1 MLVLI
6 RAISPLAV
14 VFEFLVKGLFRF
26 LHLIQVIH
34 FILKQQVLML
44 VGESERLVH
53 LVALDDVGILLL
65 HVGVWWLLKLVSE
78 GRLVLSV
85 HMIRI

>member
-1 MLVLI
+1 
-6 RAISPLAV
+6 
-14 VFEFLVKGLFRF
+14 
-26 LHLIQVIH
+26 
-34 FILKQQVLML
+34 ML